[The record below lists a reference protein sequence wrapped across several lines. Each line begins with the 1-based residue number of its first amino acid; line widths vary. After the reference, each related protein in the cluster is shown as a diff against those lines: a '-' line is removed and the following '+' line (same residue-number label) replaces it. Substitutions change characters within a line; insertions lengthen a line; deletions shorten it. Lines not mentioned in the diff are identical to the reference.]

1 MKIYLHCAYQT
12 CDTKSRDNPERFCGT
27 DRSELTRK
35 SVTSFF
41 ESLNYAVDQLQKMNI
56 DLITN
61 VKIFDD
67 RSTKETLEFLETAC
81 EYYAK
86 DNITT
91 SLVNVKQGGILSTI
105 RSCFN
110 FLESEGRD
118 LVYQIQ
124 DDFLFFED
132 GLYQLIEILL
142 KVHADKKVYPYV
154 ITHNHPWYWST
165 EYAYQQIPM
174 IVVPGCRQYWI
185 QSYQLGC
192 TFLTHKT
199 DFSQHWDLYNKFFSM
214 SPTDVRL
221 ELDTF
226 IKIIRDRGRL
236 GLQPMSTVAMHMQR
250 ESDRDPY
257 VEWETTWHNLPD
269 IMPKKF

>member
-1 MKIYLHCAYQT
+1 MKLQLHCAYQT
-12 CDTKSRDNPERFCGT
+12 CDTKSRDNPERFCGN

-41 ESLNYAVDQLQKMNI
+41 ESLNYAIDECKKENVDLVV
-56 DLITN
+56 T

-67 RSTKETLEFLETAC
+67 RSTKETIDFLETVC
-81 EYYAK
+81 EHYTSN
-86 DNITT
+86 NIKIT
-91 SLVNVKQGGILSTI
+91 LDLVKQGGILPTI

-110 FLESEGRD
+110 FLESEGQE

-132 GLYQLIEILL
+132 AMYQLIQIFT
-142 KVHADKKVYPYV
+142 KVHTDKKVYPYV
-154 ITHNHPWYWST
+154 ITHNHPWYWRE

-174 IVVPGCRQYWI
+174 IVVPGCKQYWI

-192 TFLTHKT
+192 TFLTHKN

-214 SPTDVRL
+214 SPMDSRL

-226 IKIIRDRGRL
+226 IKIIRERGRL
-236 GLQPMSTVAMHMQR
+236 GLQPMSSIAMHMQR
-250 ESDRDPY
+250 EFDRDPY
-257 VEWETTWHNLPD
+257 VDWKSTWDNLPD
-269 IMPKKF
+269 IMPKIF